1 MNDIEYM
8 QTAMQEGKKSLKS
21 GDIPVGA
28 IIVYKDKIIAK
39 AHNKKEKNNCTL
51 HHAEILAI
59 EKANKKMKSPRLD
72 DMVLYTTKE
81 PCLMCMGAILSARIS
96 KVVYGASD
104 SRFGTSYLAS
114 DNNFNH
120 KCECV
125 GGVLEKECSSLIT
138 NFFKE
143 LRCKN
148 ASSRKIK
155 NSRKGTKK

>member
-1 MNDIEYM
+1 MTDIEYM

-28 IIVYKDKIIAK
+28 IIVYHDKIIAK

-59 EKANKKMKSPRLD
+59 EKANRKMNSSRLD

-104 SRFGTSYLAS
+104 SRFGTSHLAS

-125 GGVLEKECSSLIT
+125 SGVLEKECSNLIT

-148 ASSRKIK
+148 ASSRKTK